1 MEKGLAADEQ
11 AATVEVVF
19 REAHSLKGA
28 ARAVNLV
35 EIERVCQSLES
46 VFSAAKRGEISL
58 SLPFYDRLHDA
69 LTLIGD
75 LLSAIGAEPGTAE
88 KSRVAKVTRELGEAL
103 RELPPAPAPT
113 RSEKTAAADPPV
125 SEPAVQ
131 SAKAELPPAE
141 REIRQVQ
148 ASAEVTIPQQAEKDF
163 LPLPE
168 TVRISTAKL
177 NSILLEA
184 EEMLSA
190 KLALGQR
197 VAELWEAGALLAS
210 WERDQARIRPELR
223 TFLRELEKKGNGNG
237 TRSQPDGQARAATGI
252 AKVAAFAESTEQE
265 MKTLQSRLTVL
276 AKSAEQDRRTL
287 SVMVDRL
294 LEDTRKALM
303 LPFATF
309 LESIPKLVRDLA
321 RDSGKDVGW
330 SSKAVR
336 LRSTGGSWKR

>member
-1 MEKGLAADEQ
+1 MDKKQQEFLKRLRETFRVEADEHLRAMSAGVLKLEKGLAADEQ

-197 VAELWEAGALLAS
+197 VAELWEAGIYWHPGKGTRQEFDRNCGRSCGNWRKKATAMGPEAS
-210 WERDQARIRPELR
+210 RMGRHEQPPELPR
-223 TFLRELEKKGNGNG
+223 WRPL
-237 TRSQPDGQARAATGI
+237 P
-252 AKVAAFAESTEQE
+252 
-265 MKTLQSRLTVL
+265 SRP
-276 AKSAEQDRRTL
+276 S
-287 SVMVDRL
+287 
-294 LEDTRKALM
+294 RK
-303 LPFATF
+303 
-309 LESIPKLVRDLA
+309 
-321 RDSGKDVGW
+321 
-330 SSKAVR
+330 
-336 LRSTGGSWKR
+336 